1 MAAYGFAGF
10 RRMTPGYD
18 CGLCGNATCA
28 TFARRLLLGV
38 NSLTDCPILQREGYF
53 ENKGRMEEMLKKGVV
68 HSSPSIITVPGFKTK
83 YAHPNYFEERCE
95 KLPTRF
101 LDYDTAR
108 YLISLLWKTGKVN
121 GDGVE
126 VIDTFFGNLRFL
138 VTTSGRIAV
147 NIGEQRTEDR
157 ELVSILHKVLWGAV
171 DLLRKADYAPGTG
184 ALFWSMWGDAA

>member
-1 MAAYGFAGF
+1 
-10 RRMTPGYD
+10 
-18 CGLCGNATCA
+18 
-28 TFARRLLLGV
+28 
-38 NSLTDCPILQREGYF
+38 NSLTDCPILQREGYS
-53 ENKGRMEEMLKKGVV
+53 ENRSRIEEMLKKGVV

-101 LDYDTAR
+101 LDYDTSR
-108 YLISLLWKTGKVN
+108 HLISLLWKPEWVN

-147 NIGEQRTEDR
+147 NIGEKRTEER
-157 ELVSILHKVLWGAV
+157 ELVSILYKVLWGAV
-171 DLLRKADYAPGTG
+171 DLLRKAEYAPGTD
-184 ALFWSMWGDAA
+184 APFSNTLEDAA